1 MAAKP
6 SVPQRSSSAAGTG
19 QQQQVVVPPSLHDS
33 SRLTGTDSPSSVS
46 QQPRP
51 YAGTGEPSSPF
62 PAPAQ
67 QGLYI
72 QHGGVPQASDTHR
85 SISSSSSASSLRA
98 RASARGGVHMLSS
111 SVRQPGSDSSPARD
125 HQQQQQ
131 ERQQERTVS
140 ARRGTA
146 RPAAFVHE
154 SPRRLRRTPSNGS
167 QASRREGASPSLP
180 YTNSRRFSSTSSS
193 SPIPSTY
200 GRGPS
205 SGRARS
211 STSHSPLINEETS
224 GKTSPTGSYASSRA
238 DTLDLPFEVAQ
249 SSWALG
255 TVTRQRASGSELGP
269 NAPLSRMGTSYPSTR
284 VLPFGQQL
292 RILVTGGAGFVGSH
306 LVDRLMMEGHEV
318 LVMDNFFTGSKNNLA
333 AWFGHP
339 NFELLRHDVVNPLL
353 VEVDQIYHLACPA
366 SPKDYQRNEVKT
378 LKTCFQG
385 TLNMLGLAK
394 RTRARFLLAST
405 SEVYG
410 DPQVHPQRE
419 DYFGN
424 VNPTGWRACYDEGK
438 RVSETLTYAYHQD
451 GVDVRVARIFNTYG
465 PNLSAQDGRVVS
477 NFLLQALKGQPLTV
491 FGDGSQTRSFMY
503 IADLVDGLITLM
515 NREATEPGAAGS
527 GSDDHSKMVDV
538 HSPVNLGNPNE
549 FTVRELVEVVSE
561 VVQTLRK
568 ARGGGHRQR
577 ERQETAT
584 ATADALADRLHALKT
599 SAKEKEKKK
608 KVTAAAEDGGRTAKG
623 SADTDATPM
632 VHAVAGPASPLER
645 FELSES
651 MFASVGNGE
660 ASSGQDAAASNPLA
674 IGPTFPPS
682 SSPGHETVPDD
693 ELSKLSLLHRAG
705 IDNSNGYDDDESV
718 DLGLTDDGDGEE
730 EDREGGSSPG
740 VVVEYKPLPS
750 DDPRMR
756 CPEITRARELLG
768 WEPRW
773 SLHDGLMQTALYFEA
788 LLDDGLI

>member
-1 MAAKP
+1 MNGKP
-6 SVPQRSSSAAGTG
+6 SVPLRSSSAQA
-19 QQQQVVVPPSLHDS
+19 VPPLHDDPRS
-33 SRLTGTDSPSSVS
+33 SSNLADAQLGSPPSHLPHSTSQPFSPSAS
-46 QQPRP
+46 
-51 YAGTGEPSSPF
+51 
-62 PAPAQ
+62 

-72 QHGGVPQASDTHR
+72 QHAQVQPSAHR
-85 SISSSSSASSLRA
+85 SVSSSSSASSLRA

-111 SVRQPGSDSSPARD
+111 VHQSASDLALQPDNFSSSSTAA
-125 HQQQQQ
+125 QQQ
-131 ERQQERTVS
+131 RTVS

-154 SPRRLRRTPSNGS
+154 SPRSLRRTTSNAS
-167 QASRREGASPSLP
+167 AASRREEGGASPSLN
-180 YTNSRRFSSTSSS
+180 YNYSTSRRFSSTSTSS
-193 SPIPSTY
+193 IPY
-200 GRGPS
+200 GPGNGARRRNDGTAS
-205 SGRARS
+205 SN
-211 STSHSPLINEETS
+211 SHSPLINEQSSE
-224 GKTSPTGSYASSRA
+224 KTSPTGSYVSSRA

-255 TVTRQRASGSELGP
+255 TVTRQRAGVGSGSERSPSSAALT
-269 NAPLSRMGTSYPSTR
+269 RMERAYPSAR

-419 DYFGN
+419 DYYGN

-515 NREATEPGAAGS
+515 NREATEVGPVGGET
-527 GSDDHSKMVDV
+527 GVDDAKMVDV

-549 FTVRELVEVVSE
+549 FTVRELVEVVSD
-561 VVQTLRK
+561 VVRTLRK
-568 ARGGGHRQR
+568 ARGGRRNGHRQR
-577 ERQETAT
+577 EET
-584 ATADALADRLHALKT
+584 ATADALADRLQALKT
-599 SAKEKEKKK
+599 SAAAKKEVDEA
-608 KVTAAAEDGGRTAKG
+608 VDRDNGAAKTSEAE
-623 SADTDATPM
+623 ATPM
-632 VHAVAGPASPLER
+632 VHAVAGPASPQER
-645 FELSES
+645 FELAES
-651 MFASVGNGE
+651 MFAAVGSGDNLGGSGSTTVE
-660 ASSGQDAAASNPLA
+660 AIPQA
-674 IGPTFPPS
+674 IGPSLPS
-682 SSPGHETVPDD
+682 STTVLRPEAPPD
-693 ELSKLSLLHRAG
+693 ELAQLSLVHRAG
-705 IDNSNGYDDDESV
+705 GNGKGNGHGDGRYDDAESV
-718 DLGLTDDGDGEE
+718 DLGVTDDD
-730 EDREGGSSPG
+730 EDEDE